1 MMNKMPLKYRK
12 PLFALVMSASTG
24 LIVSGVIISLHGVV
38 GAAFIQAWLHAFL
51 TAWPIVFVAILV
63 IAPRVDRL
71 LDVFVNGD
79 KEAGRGKI

>member
-1 MMNKMPLKYRK
+1 MTSKIPYKYRK

-24 LIVSGVIISLHGVV
+24 LIVSAVILSLHGMA
-38 GAAFIQAWLHAFL
+38 GPAFLKAWLHAFL

-71 LDVFVNGD
+71 LDVIV
-79 KEAGRGKI
+79 ERAEVR

>member
-1 MMNKMPLKYRK
+1 MMNKISLKYRK

-24 LIVSGVIISLHGVV
+24 LIVSGVIISLHGSV
-38 GAAFIQAWLHAFL
+38 GAAFVKAWLHAFL

-71 LDVFVNGD
+71 LDVFVERA
-79 KEAGRGKI
+79 EAR